1 MKMMSSGSPM
11 LCSPG
16 IGGAFVKLWGGD
28 SGRATLPCGTM
39 ARHRALHKL
48 DMTSTWKR
56 SISTWKGSISRRK
69 SSLYVALVTCY
80 LVRVQAL
87 LARRGEPTYV
97 LSPYPEHP
105 AADMAKI
112 TFIEHDGKEHEV
124 TVENGMTVME
134 AAIKNMVPGIDADC
148 GGACACA
155 TCHVY
160 VQADWTDKVGK
171 PESMEEDMLDFA
183 FDVRENSRLSC
194 QIKIT
199 DELDGLKVDL
209 PEKQF

>member
-1 MKMMSSGSPM
+1 MVIRLG
-11 LCSPG
+11 
-16 IGGAFVKLWGGD
+16 
-28 SGRATLPCGTM
+28 
-39 ARHRALHKL
+39 
-48 DMTSTWKR
+48 
-56 SISTWKGSISRRK
+56 
-69 SSLYVALVTCY
+69 SSLAIKTG
-80 LVRVQAL
+80 RNH
-87 LARRGEPTYV
+87 
-97 LSPYPEHP
+97 LSGLSSSFTNHIRHP

-124 TVENGMTVME
+124 SVENGMTVME

-160 VQADWTDKVGK
+160 VQAGWTDKVGK

-194 QIKIT
+194 QIKVT
-199 DELDGLKVDL
+199 DELDGLRVDL